1 MQPHTINTI
10 SKVNMNSIAV
20 FCGSAIGVQPRFEQQ
35 AYALGR
41 LLAEQNIT
49 LVYGGASIGLMGA
62 VANGALQHK
71 GTVIGVIP
79 HFLNSKEI
87 AHPNI
92 TELISVD
99 SMHTRKTKMNDLCD
113 AVIALP
119 GGFGTMDEL
128 FEMLTWAQ
136 LGLHQKPIGILNI
149 DGFYTP
155 LVDLLQHMTQL
166 GFLPSI
172 NLKMLLVE
180 QDLELLLM
188 RMRTYIPPPI
198 PQWLQTGKE

>member
-1 MQPHTINTI
+1 
-10 SKVNMNSIAV
+10 MNSIAV

-99 SMHTRKTKMNDLCD
+99 SMHARKTKMNELCD

-149 DGFYTP
+149 DGFYNP

-180 QDLELLLM
+180 QDLELLLT
-188 RMRTYIPPPI
+188 RMRTYMPPPI